1 MKFLLL
7 IAHGSRRKDS
17 NEEVARLAARVG
29 TAAGGEYAGVRYAY
43 LELAT
48 PSIPEAIEDCL
59 TAGAAE
65 VIIVPYF
72 LAAGRHVQEDIPAI
86 IADKQSEHPEAAIR
100 LTAHLG
106 TASALPALLLNL
118 ARQ

>member
-86 IADKQSEHPEAAIR
+86 IADKQSEHSEATIR
-100 LTAHLG
+100 LTPHLG
-106 TASALPALLLNL
+106 TAPELPALLLNL
-118 ARQ
+118 AR